1 MQTNVF
7 FTSTTSKDSRNFTNK
22 NSVYMF
28 YDDFII
34 QYYLKKVHLNPAALS
49 PAPICRRGG
58 ESEPTSCR
66 MLLRHLS
73 T

>member
-34 QYYLKKVHLNPAALS
+34 PDSLKKK
-49 PAPICRRGG
+49 
-58 ESEPTSCR
+58 SEQSQQ
-66 MLLRHLS
+66 H
-73 T
+73 